1 MNKDHWPLRKTQ
13 LHQTATHNSTLS
25 PKASNKEVFSWLS
38 KVNQE
43 CFSFSWLCFELVQKI
58 CASFSTKCI
67 QNQTLRGRPR
77 FMQFHCLYFEFKWLL
92 VIFSFALIGWCYY
105 HGFFFFAF
113 LFATLNRHPRA
124 LQNVRSITDGD
135 ILNDRGV
142 NCRAVSVRGITR

>member
-1 MNKDHWPLRKTQ
+1 MDSKPN
-13 LHQTATHNSTLS
+13 ATWTPAFSRALCSFIVCTLS
-25 PKASNKEVFSWLS
+25 
-38 KVNQE
+38 
-43 CFSFSWLCFELVQKI
+43 
-58 CASFSTKCI
+58 
-67 QNQTLRGRPR
+67 
-77 FMQFHCLYFEFKWLL
+77 FKWLL
-92 VIFSFALIGWCYY
+92 VIFSFVLIGWCYY